1 MGEVQY
7 IEIDLELLRLDTILG
22 FDLYLPGPA
31 GYVLYRSRNVPFNE
45 KVRQNLLAHGVK
57 SLFMKSTDSQKYA
70 LYIENNLS
78 NIIADPTVKIEQK
91 CRLLYDASI
100 NIAKELLTDP
110 GSPAAVKRSAR
121 AVENMVDLYLRDD
134 GGIRKLFELMP
145 DDYRLYTHS
154 TNVTTFSIALGR
166 ALGVSNKDDLYQLAL
181 GAMLHDIGKS
191 RVPKDILMKPTR
203 LTPEEFEIMKLHVL
217 HGCRLAEAN
226 PVVPKQALVPILW
239 HHERL
244 SGTGYPRGL
253 GGEEIPLFGRI
264 TAVADSFDAM
274 TSNRVYQAALSPFK
288 AMEHLLAEINQYDR
302 RVVIELIK
310 LLGPDY
316 SRNGVPEPAAENESI
331 III

>member
-1 MGEVQY
+1 MMGEVQY

-45 KVRQNLLAHGVK
+45 KTRQNLLAHGVK
-57 SLFMKSTDSQKYA
+57 SLYMKSTDSQKYA

-100 NIAKELLTDP
+100 NIARELLSDP

-121 AVENMVDLYLRDD
+121 AMENMVDLYLRDD
-134 GGIRKLFELMP
+134 GGIRKLLELMP
-145 DDYRLYTHS
+145 EDYRLYTHS
-154 TNVTTFSIALGR
+154 TNVATFSIALGR
-166 ALGVSNKDDLYQLAL
+166 ALGIYSKDDLHQLAL

-191 RVPKDILMKPTR
+191 KVPKDILMKPTR
-203 LTPEEFEIMKLHVL
+203 LTAEEFEIMKLHVP
-217 HGCRLAEAN
+217 HGCRLAEVN
-226 PVVPKQALVPILW
+226 PVVPKQALVPILY

-244 SGTGYPRGL
+244 SGTGYPRGIA
-253 GGEEIPLFGRI
+253 GEEIPLFGKI
-264 TAVADSFDAM
+264 TAVADAFDAM
-274 TSNRVYQAALSPFK
+274 TSNRVYQAALPPFK
-288 AMEHLLAEINQYDR
+288 AMEHLLAATDQYDR
-302 RVVIELIK
+302 RVVIEMMK

-316 SRNGVPEPAAENESI
+316 SRKEQPEMVGEKIISI
-331 III
+331 